1 MSKPRTA
8 SAANGSLFLSPEPPF
23 PPIGGGSLRSAALLT
38 YLSRRGPVDRIL
50 FREPPF
56 GDPSAAIPPEIEG
69 ENCVLVLP
77 FHRKDRLSR
86 LHRNAWRALRAK
98 PALMDRFAGFTPGMK
113 RFLAGRRYRVGVI
126 EHFWCAPYLNVLK
139 EHCEEVWLNLHNI
152 ESVLQ
157 ERSREVSS
165 VVDAIGYRRFASIYR
180 REERVWFP
188 RFDRVLATSENDAA
202 LVRQIAPQARTII
215 LPNTIPELPRPERV
229 EEDVVAFSGNLAYP
243 PNIEAVRFFT
253 SEVWPVLQERWP
265 GLRWRI
271 VGKNPEAV
279 VRYLRGEKYI
289 QVSGP
294 VEDAVREL
302 AKAKVAVVPVRTG
315 SGTRVKI
322 LEAWAAATPVVST
335 SLGAEGLPV
344 RDGEH
349 LLLADDAKL
358 FAETVSGLL
367 ASQDRRARIGEAGR
381 RLYETSFTWP
391 AGWRV
396 LDKEFGCSVRSP
408 VG

>member
-1 MSKPRTA
+1 
-8 SAANGSLFLSPEPPF
+8 
-23 PPIGGGSLRSAALLT
+23 
-38 YLSRRGPVDRIL
+38 
-50 FREPPF
+50 
-56 GDPSAAIPPEIEG
+56 
-69 ENCVLVLP
+69 
-77 FHRKDRLSR
+77 
-86 LHRNAWRALRAK
+86 
-98 PALMDRFAGFTPGMK
+98 
-113 RFLAGRRYRVGVI
+113 
-126 EHFWCAPYLNVLK
+126 
-139 EHCEEVWLNLHNI
+139 
-152 ESVLQ
+152 
-157 ERSREVSS
+157 
-165 VVDAIGYRRFASIYR
+165 
-180 REERVWFP
+180 
-188 RFDRVLATSENDAA
+188 
-202 LVRQIAPQARTII
+202 
-215 LPNTIPELPRPERV
+215 V